1 MATINDNIFFV
12 GLMGAGKTTIG
23 KLLAKKLKK
32 TFYDTDQEIEKK
44 LGVKVSVIFDLEGE
58 EGFRKRE
65 TQMIDEL
72 TNKKDIILA
81 TGGGAV
87 LSAENRALL
96 KERGKVIYLNA
107 KPQHLAKRISY
118 DKDRPLLQQGNML
131 DTLNQLYKD
140 RHPLYLNVATFVV
153 DTGQQKTQTIIHK
166 IEALLR

>member
-12 GLMGAGKTTIG
+12 GLMGAGKTTVG

-44 LGVKVSVIFDLEGE
+44 LGVKVSVIFELEGE

-65 TQMIDEL
+65 AQMIDEL
-72 TNKKDIILA
+72 TAKKDIILA

-87 LSAENRALL
+87 LSEENRRLL

-107 KPQHLAKRISY
+107 KPENLAKRMAH
-118 DKDRPLLQQGNML
+118 DKDRPLLQQGNVV
-131 DTLNQLYKD
+131 DTLNRLYKE
-140 RHPLYLNVATFVV
+140 RHPLYLNAASFVV
-153 DTGQQKTQTIIHK
+153 DTGQQKTQTVLNK
-166 IEALLR
+166 IEALLK

>member
-12 GLMGAGKTTIG
+12 GLMGAGKTTVG

-32 TFYDTDQEIEKK
+32 TFFDTDQEIEKK
-44 LGVKVSVIFDLEGE
+44 LGVKVAVIFELEGE

-72 TNKKDIILA
+72 TQKKDIILA

-87 LSAENRALL
+87 LSEENRRML

-107 KPQHLAKRISY
+107 S
-118 DKDRPLLQQGNML
+118 
-131 DTLNQLYKD
+131 
-140 RHPLYLNVATFVV
+140 
-153 DTGQQKTQTIIHK
+153 HK
-166 IEALLR
+166 I

>member
-32 TFYDTDQEIEKK
+32 TFYDTDHEIEKK
-44 LGVKVSVIFDLEGE
+44 LGVKVSVIFELEGE

-87 LSAENRALL
+87 LSEENRRLL

-107 KPQHLAKRISY
+107 KPQHLAKRMAF

-131 DTLNQLYKD
+131 DTLNYLYQE
-140 RHPLYLNVATFVV
+140 RHPLYLGVSSFVV